1 MIISISCNVVVLTYI
16 IVFGVDWSSSCKSAN
31 KFLMTKA
38 TVALL
43 AAVMSASV
51 WRAYNGIRYAF
62 YVLSSWCVKSKE
74 EILIM
79 PYKLDIHIPLLEL
92 LLINLDIWKKSLQI
106 GICGK
111 INFLWSVWRH
121 WHRCFCQHRFR
132 FPSPIGYCP

>member
-1 MIISISCNVVVLTYI
+1 MHKLREGDSLQIDLRLDLSISQQNRHAHGGPFKLKWFIFYYKLPSNTTYIDYMIISRSYNVFVLTYI

-62 YVLSSWCVKSKE
+62 YVLSIWCVKSKNAFY
-74 EILIM
+74 EI
-79 PYKLDIHIPLLEL
+79 
-92 LLINLDIWKKSLQI
+92 
-106 GICGK
+106 
-111 INFLWSVWRH
+111 
-121 WHRCFCQHRFR
+121 
-132 FPSPIGYCP
+132 

>member
-1 MIISISCNVVVLTYI
+1 MIYHKLPSNTTYNIDYMIISLSYNVVVLTYI

-51 WRAYNGIRYAF
+51 WRAYNGIRYAL
-62 YVLSSWCVKSKE
+62 YVLSSWCVKSKL
-74 EILIM
+74 LIM
-79 PYKLDIHIPLLEL
+79 KYKHHIHIPLLEL

-111 INFLWSVWRH
+111 INFLWSL
-121 WHRCFCQHRFR
+121 
-132 FPSPIGYCP
+132 